1 MGIIR
6 YVLENAKCSPDKTA
20 IIIDDEAITYREC
33 VELTRKLSG
42 ALASTF
48 DRDDLRIGLTLNNS
62 LEFVITLL
70 AAADLGATVIP
81 LNNTIS
87 AEDLDTAV
95 RATGINCLVAQHT
108 VLQKVFESPQDERGD
123 FLISQEN
130 CVSVGGDVSGCHDFS
145 DIVETAPAEYTL
157 GNDIVDDEQ
166 DFILT
171 MTSGSTS
178 APKPIVFTQGTKIR
192 RCFNAQEVYRLTDQ
206 DIILVATPLYHSI
219 SQRLVL
225 TPLILG
231 GTCVIMRKFTPA
243 IWLEHVEA
251 RKVSFTI
258 AVASQLDAI
267 ASTNKNIAESTK
279 SLHAVVSCCAL
290 LGDEAKKRV
299 IEKLNCDVHECYG
312 ASEVGVVSNLSNTD
326 PSTKVHTVG
335 RAVSGVDIR
344 IVNSE
349 NQIVPSGVIG
359 EITCKSIMRF
369 SRYYKNQQATDDSI
383 LDGYFFT
390 GDMGY
395 LDEDGYL
402 VFSGRKKEVIITGGA
417 NVFPKDIEGVLN
429 QHPDVSESAVIGV
442 PDKQFG
448 EAVLALVIKTKGASL
463 SERDLQRHCLH
474 RLADVQKPLAYL
486 FVDDFP
492 RTALGKVIKHKLS
505 EQYADFDATA
515 NLRAIIEKRDETPNR
530 KPL

>member
-1 MGIIR
+1 
-6 YVLENAKCSPDKTA
+6 
-20 IIIDDEAITYREC
+20 
-33 VELTRKLSG
+33 
-42 ALASTF
+42 
-48 DRDDLRIGLTLNNS
+48 
-62 LEFVITLL
+62 
-70 AAADLGATVIP
+70 
-81 LNNTIS
+81 
-87 AEDLDTAV
+87 
-95 RATGINCLVAQHT
+95 
-108 VLQKVFESPQDERGD
+108 
-123 FLISQEN
+123 
-130 CVSVGGDVSGCHDFS
+130 
-145 DIVETAPAEYTL
+145 
-157 GNDIVDDEQ
+157 
-166 DFILT
+166 
-171 MTSGSTS
+171 
-178 APKPIVFTQGTKIR
+178 
-192 RCFNAQEVYRLTDQ
+192 
-206 DIILVATPLYHSI
+206 
-219 SQRLVL
+219 
-225 TPLILG
+225 
-231 GTCVIMRKFTPA
+231 
-243 IWLEHVEA
+243 
-251 RKVSFTI
+251 
-258 AVASQLDAI
+258 
-267 ASTNKNIAESTK
+267 
-279 SLHAVVSCCAL
+279 
-290 LGDEAKKRV
+290 
-299 IEKLNCDVHECYG
+299 
-312 ASEVGVVSNLSNTD
+312 
-326 PSTKVHTVG
+326 
-335 RAVSGVDIR
+335 
-344 IVNSE
+344 
-349 NQIVPSGVIG
+349 
-359 EITCKSIMRF
+359 MRF